1 MWVDYAK
8 KNVLL
13 YQLPSNPADVDLSK
27 IPPKENVFLRGLG
40 LSFFDYVGLFTV
52 SRGGASRTKRENWSI
67 IHQARNRLYTVDQE
81 EPLLPSRKK
90 SKARRSNG
98 MATVTNKRKPGA
110 MASVGIFDWRNIF
123 DYLKK
128 TLSCFITRKSSK
140 NITCR
145 FQRKILSMIFSPSLQ
160 RSVSESIQH

>member
-1 MWVDYAK
+1 MSDC
-8 KNVLL
+8 LQ
-13 YQLPSNPADVDLSK
+13 YQ
-27 IPPKENVFLRGLG
+27 EE
-40 LSFFDYVGLFTV
+40 
-52 SRGGASRTKRENWSI
+52 GASRTKRENWSI

-81 EPLLPSRKK
+81 GGSLLPSRKK